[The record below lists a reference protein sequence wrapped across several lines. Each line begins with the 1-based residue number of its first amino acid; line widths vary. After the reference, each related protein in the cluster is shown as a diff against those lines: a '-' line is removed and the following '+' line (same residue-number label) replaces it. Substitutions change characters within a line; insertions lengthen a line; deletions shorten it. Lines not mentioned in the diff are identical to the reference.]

1 MTAQNNIYRQKFMT
15 AQPGFKQ
22 KPQTQNG
29 VFIEPRRYLVNI
41 DSISTHQLFTDCLVI
56 GAGIAG
62 FRAAIEAAERCNV
75 IIVCKGTL
83 EDSNTAKA
91 QGGIASVLNEADT
104 FESHI
109 ADTLST
115 GCGIC
120 DDGIVDLVIRQG
132 PELIEQLLRWGAE
145 FDLIDGHI
153 ATTLEGGHSC
163 PRVAHAHGDETGR
176 IITEAL
182 IKKVS
187 QIANI
192 RILENFY
199 AIDLLTNDDKK
210 CIGIVGY
217 DNRRGLQIIW
227 AANTILATGGAGRL
241 YRETTNPQIAT
252 GDGIAIA
259 YRAGAILQDLEFVQF
274 HPTTLYIAGA
284 TRVLITETLRGEG
297 AVLLDNKGRR
307 FMKEYHEAA
316 ELAPRDIVS
325 RAILAQMRK
334 TESTHVYL
342 DVRHFDKAYFAK
354 RFPQINEL
362 LESFDIDI
370 GHDLIPVRPSAHYM
384 IGGVKTDSFA
394 KTSIENLYACG
405 EIASTGLHG
414 ANRLGSNSLLEGLVF
429 GKIAG
434 KVASQSTKADAAHFK
449 HALIKYQIPTSDRTR
464 LDAADVRNSLRA
476 LMWRNVGI
484 TRKAQ
489 LLAETQEIIRF
500 WQRYVMDKIF
510 DLPEGWECQNML
522 TVSLLMACSAQMRQ
536 ESRGVHFRSD
546 FPDTD
551 DEHFKKHIEITR

>member
-1 MTAQNNIYRQKFMT
+1 MTSRS
-15 AQPGFKQ
+15 GSKQ
-22 KPQTQNG
+22 KPQTQNV

-62 FRAAIEAAERCNV
+62 LRAAIEAAEHCNV
-75 IIVCKGTL
+75 IIVCKDAV
-83 EDSNTAKA
+83 ENSNTAKA
-91 QGGIASVLNEADT
+91 QGGIASVLDEADT

-109 ADTLST
+109 ADTIST

-120 DDGIVDLVIRQG
+120 DENIVDLVVRQG
-132 PELIEQLLRWGAE
+132 PELVEQLLRWGAE
-145 FDLIDGHI
+145 FDLIDGRI

-176 IITEAL
+176 IVTEAL

-187 QIANI
+187 QSANI

-199 AIDLLTNDDKK
+199 AIDLLTNNDKK
-210 CIGIVGY
+210 CLGIVGY

-252 GDGIAIA
+252 GDGIAMA
-259 YRAGAILQDLEFVQF
+259 YRAGAVLQDLEFVQF

-284 TRVLITETLRGEG
+284 TRALITETLRGEG
-297 AVLLDNKGRR
+297 AVLVDNKGRR

-370 GHDLIPVRPSAHYM
+370 SHDLIPVRPSAHYM
-384 IGGVKTDSFA
+384 IGGVKTDSSA

-405 EIASTGLHG
+405 EVASTGLHG

-434 KVASQSTKADAAHFK
+434 KVASQNTKADAAHFK
-449 HALIKYQIPTSDRTR
+449 HALIKYLIPPSDRTR

-484 TRKAQ
+484 TRKAR

-510 DLPEGWECQNML
+510 DSPEGWECQNML